1 MTTTLIPF
9 RLLAPFLLFIASAHA
24 QTQASSA
31 GSDLL
36 GRSWQLVKFQGGD
49 GATLSPPDKTMYT
62 ITFAADGHVSARI
75 DCNRG
80 SGTWNSRG
88 AGQLEFG
95 PLALTRAMC
104 PPAPLNERIPKDW
117 PYVRSYTLKDGHLF
131 LALMAPG
138 GSYEFEP
145 VGPEGPSAKALAV
158 QGLPASFSGTLPCAD
173 CPGILY
179 QLNLL
184 PDHTFVSR
192 LSYQER
198 DTQVDDRGIW
208 EVAGDGKT
216 LVLRGRG
223 GDPQKFALRDS
234 QTLRKLDQAGQEIVS
249 QLNYE
254 LKRAPTFAPLEP
266 TDHSGATA
274 SLENTYWKLTQ
285 LRDSAI
291 SVSPKN
297 EPHLVLDSQTRRV
310 SGSGGCNR
318 LVGSYTLDGDHL
330 TFGHTAGT
338 MMACLEGMD
347 TEKAFLQALQQVNS
361 WKISGQHLELFDTD
375 GNQIAGFEARYVK

>member
-1 MTTTLIPF
+1 MRTTLLSF
-9 RLLAPFLLFIASAHA
+9 RLLAPFLVFIASAQA
-24 QTQASSA
+24 QTQPSSA

-36 GRSWQLVKFQGGD
+36 SRSWQLVKFQGGD
-49 GATLSPPDKTMYT
+49 GATLAPPDKTMYT

-80 SGTWNSRG
+80 SGTWNFAG

-104 PPAPLNERIPKDW
+104 PPAPLNDRIPKDW
-117 PYVRSYTLKDGHLF
+117 PSVRSYTLKDGHLF
-131 LALMAPG
+131 LTLMANG
-138 GSYEFEP
+138 GAYDFEP
-145 VGPEGPSAKALAV
+145 VGPEGPPAKALAIER
-158 QGLPASFSGTLPCAD
+158 LPATFSGTLPCAD

-179 QLNLL
+179 QLNLF

-192 LSYQER
+192 MSYQER

-208 EVAGDGKT
+208 ELAGDGKT

-223 GDPQKFALRDS
+223 GEKQKFALRDS

-249 QLNYE
+249 KLNYD

-266 TDHSGATA
+266 NGCNAATA

-291 SVSPKN
+291 SASPKN
-297 EPHLVLDSQTRRV
+297 EPHLILDSETRRV

-318 LVGSYTLDGDHL
+318 LVGSYTLDGDRLNLRPYGRHYDGL
-330 TFGHTAGT
+330 SGRHGH
-338 MMACLEGMD
+338 
-347 TEKAFLQALQQVNS
+347 
-361 WKISGQHLELFDTD
+361 
-375 GNQIAGFEARYVK
+375 

>member
-1 MTTTLIPF
+1 MRTTLVPF
-9 RLLAPFLLFIASAHA
+9 RLIAPFVVFIASTHG
-24 QTQASSA
+24 QTQPSSA

-49 GATLSPPDKTMYT
+49 GATLAPPDKTMYT

-80 SGTWNSRG
+80 SGTWNSAG

-117 PYVRSYTLKDGHLF
+117 SYVRSYTLKDGHLF
-131 LALMAPG
+131 LALMAAG

-145 VGPEGPSAKALAV
+145 VGEGPSAKAPAL

-192 LSYQER
+192 MSYQER

-208 EVAGDGKT
+208 ELAGDGKT

-223 GDPQKFALRDS
+223 GETQKFALRDRD
-234 QTLRKLDQAGQEIVS
+234 TLRKLDRAGQEIAS
-249 QLNYE
+249 KLNYD

-266 TDHSGATA
+266 TGHKGATA

-291 SVSPKN
+291 SASPKN
-297 EPHLVLDSQTRRV
+297 EPHLILNSETRRV
-310 SGSGGCNR
+310 SGSGGCTR

-361 WKISGQHLELFDTD
+361 WKISGQHLELFDTY
-375 GNQIAGFEARYVK
+375 GKQVAGFEARYVK